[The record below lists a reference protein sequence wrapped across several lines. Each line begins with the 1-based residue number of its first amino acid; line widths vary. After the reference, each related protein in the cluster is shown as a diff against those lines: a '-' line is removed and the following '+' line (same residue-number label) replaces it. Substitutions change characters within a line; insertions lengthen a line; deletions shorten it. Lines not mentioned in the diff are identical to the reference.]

1 LLLDIILT
9 IGLIPQIFSGL
20 TLTRMM
26 QLTRLSKLLAA
37 MPEMLIIAKAMVCAL
52 RSVLFTLLL
61 LIATTYIFAIVCR
74 MVATDVLIEK
84 YFTNVP
90 ASMFTLMAHGI
101 FLGRVDE
108 VLFDLKEESAGVFV
122 LFLLFVL
129 VGLSVAFIAVGVLL
143 EVVSIVANGEKD
155 KLIHAF
161 FKKTF
166 VEALGSALTT
176 TDGLSNHS
184 LRGAL
189 ENPVVAQCLCA
200 LQMDQKVLMN
210 TPQLFDGRQY
220 KSVDEFVDELM
231 RFGDT
236 KKGVATYLD
245 ILGVRK
251 DIQALRAG
259 GVSEIVNEN
268 LG

>member
-1 LLLDIILT
+1 
-9 IGLIPQIFSGL
+9 
-20 TLTRMM
+20 
-26 QLTRLSKLLAA
+26 
-37 MPEMLIIAKAMVCAL
+37 
-52 RSVLFTLLL
+52 
-61 LIATTYIFAIVCR
+61 
-74 MVATDVLIEK
+74 
-84 YFTNVP
+84 
-90 ASMFTLMAHGI
+90 MFTLMAHGI

-155 KLIHAF
+155 KLVAAF
-161 FKKTF
+161 FKKAI
-166 VEALGSALTT
+166 VEALGSALNELD
-176 TDGLSNHS
+176 TDVGDELSNHS

-220 KSVDEFVDELM
+220 KSVDELVDELM